1 MTNIC
6 SIDVCNN
13 KHQAK
18 GFCDKHYRKWRRH
31 GDPLGIADPK
41 KTAEKISNAL
51 TGIPKSVKHRK
62 NLSKSVMGRPS
73 PRKGV
78 TLLDSSKEKISKAN
92 KGRISPFKGVTG
104 RYSKDT
110 IALMSKSKTGK
121 KDSPET
127 RKIKSIAHNKPETLE
142 LSRIRGIEV
151 QSRPDVKA
159 KHSKSLKITYNTPKG
174 KEIQRERRKNQILP
188 SKDSKIELQTQK
200 ILTDAGI
207 EFEKHIHVSIAEY
220 KEHGLPPTK
229 EVDILIN
236 SDKIIEVN
244 GYYHFD
250 PRTYHSN
257 QEVRMRNKTITPKEV
272 WDKEEHVLKQL
283 RKSGHEILVVWDLD
297 LKKDLEKTTKK
308 ILKFVKS

>member
-1 MTNIC
+1 MVRIC
-6 SIDVCNN
+6 SVDGC
-13 KHQAK
+13 KRRHDAK

-51 TGIPKSVKHRK
+51 TGTPKSAEHRK

-78 TLLDSSKEKISKAN
+78 TLSNVTKGKISKAK
-92 KGRISPFKGVTG
+92 KGIPSTFKGKKHSEE
-104 RYSKDT
+104 SKKN
-110 IALMSKSKTGK
+110 MSKARMGK
-121 KDSPET
+121 KDSLET

-151 QSRPDVKA
+151 QSRPEVKA
-159 KHSKSLKITYNTPKG
+159 KHSKSLKITYNTPEG

-207 EFEKHIHVSIAEY
+207 EFEKHIHVPIAEY
-220 KEHGLPPTK
+220 KEHGLAPTK
-229 EVDILIN
+229 EVDILIRPN
-236 SDKIIEVN
+236 KIIEVN

-250 PRTYHSN
+250 PGIYHSN
-257 QEVRMRNKTITPKEV
+257 QEIRMRDKTLTPKEV
-272 WDKEEHVLKQL
+272 WDKEELVLKQL
-283 RKSGHEILVVWDLD
+283 RKSGHEILVVWDWD
-297 LKKDLEKTTKK
+297 LKKDLEKTTKQ
-308 ILKFVKS
+308 ILKFVKA